1 MIKIDNVSYTY
12 SKGGGV
18 SNINLTIDDGEFVFL
33 IGPTGSGKTTILRLL
48 YLDLFPKAGKVIID
62 KFDSQTIKK
71 RKIPYL
77 RRRVGV
83 IFQNYHLLEDRNLF
97 ENIALPLHVLGYDK
111 DEILELVNESI
122 DEIGL
127 KGKETH
133 YPNELSGGEQQRA
146 CIARAL
152 IKDPDIII
160 NLLCLAV
167 LLLLDLNSRWHVYN
181 GLSFI
186 CSVITIIIQDGHELK
201 QHKVVMFSLIFFLI
215 LMICKIMIQYYLYEF
230 EFDVILYEFNEYSN
244 LKLGSL
250 KITVYFMLFFCVL
263 QALITASKDTG

>member
-33 IGPTGSGKTTILRLL
+33 IGPTGSGKTTIMRLL

-152 IKDPDIII
+152 IKDPDIILADEPTG
-160 NLLCLAV
+160 NLDPVASFELIK
-167 LLLLDLNSRWHVYN
+167 LLEQISKE
-181 GLSFI
+181 GTS
-186 CSVITIIIQDGHELK
+186 
-201 QHKVVMFSLIFFLI
+201 I
-215 LMICKIMIQYYLYEF
+215 LMASHNY
-230 EFDVILYEFNEYSN
+230 N
-244 LKLGSL
+244 LIKSRGHRIVEMQNGS
-250 KITVYFMLFFCVL
+250 VR
-263 QALITASKDTG
+263 Q